1 MPEYEVTVRM
11 TSTSERTYTVSEDP
25 GEPALIEEKARRIAL
40 GAASM
45 SFSDCRLEVIDI
57 KQVA

>member
-1 MPEYEVTVRM
+1 M

-25 GEPALIEEKARRIAL
+25 GEPAMIEEKARRIAL
-40 GAASM
+40 GAASV
-45 SFSDCRLEVIDI
+45 SFSDCLLEVVAI